1 MELASSSPTSVE
13 KFQSLLQLVD
23 MCTKADISTFIPDKK
38 AATNLLTF
46 LSPTSSLWF

>member
-46 LSPTSSLWF
+46 LSPTSLWS